1 MRVKIKRLV
10 PYAKL
15 PTKATNGSGA
25 YDLYSTEASV
35 LPAEE
40 RAAFGI
46 GLAMEI
52 PEGFVG
58 LVCSRSG
65 LALKQGIA
73 VLNAPG
79 IVDPDYRGEVKAIVI
94 NHDTEQPLVVN
105 SGDKIAQILFVKAE
119 DVIFEEAEEL
129 SSTQRGTGG
138 FGSTGK

>member
-1 MRVKIKRLV
+1 MAID
-10 PYAKL
+10 AKT

-25 YDLYSTEASV
+25 YDLYSTEATV

-40 RAAFGI
+40 RTAFGT

-52 PEGFVG
+52 PEGYVG

-65 LALKQGIA
+65 LALEQGIA

-79 IVDPDYRGEVKAIVI
+79 IVDADYRGEVKAIVI
-94 NHDTEQPLVVN
+94 NHSTTQPLVV
-105 SGDKIAQILFVKAE
+105 SKGDKIAQILFVKAE
-119 DVIFEEAEEL
+119 DVNFEDVEEL
-129 SSTQRGTGG
+129 SSTERGVGG